1 MRATARGRPLL
12 ADIEVILQ
20 ADGSIEVINEFQPV
34 VETEFVHWHFRNRNE
49 EAAKVTVEFEEA
61 NYFLVAGTPSRSFSR
76 TLKHADTSMA
86 ARPRG
91 GRFRWWNRPGVGLRD
106 KYTITIYD
114 DEDGEITRSTR
125 RSSRFG
131 RSAPYL

>member
-1 MRATARGRPLL
+1 V

-20 ADGSIEVINEFQPV
+20 TDGSIEVLNKFQPV
-34 VETEFVHWHFRNRNE
+34 EETEYVHWHFRNHND

-76 TLKHADTSMA
+76 TLDHADTIY
-86 ARPRG
+86 
-91 GRFRWWNRPGVGLRD
+91 GRSPQGRTFPKVETGRVSGLRD

-114 DEDGEITRSTR
+114 DEDGEINSLDPEIVPIR
-125 RSSRFG
+125 
-131 RSAPYL
+131 P

>member
-1 MRATARGRPLL
+1 L

-61 NYFLVAGTPSRSFSR
+61 NYFLVADAVAFVQPHPQARDTVYGRSPQGR
-76 TLKHADTSMA
+76 TFPVVET
-86 ARPRG
+86 
-91 GRFRWWNRPGVGLRD
+91 GRVSGLRD
-106 KYTITIYD
+106 KYTNHD
-114 DEDGEITRSTR
+114 LRRRGREINSLDPEIVPIR
-125 RSSRFG
+125 
-131 RSAPYL
+131 P